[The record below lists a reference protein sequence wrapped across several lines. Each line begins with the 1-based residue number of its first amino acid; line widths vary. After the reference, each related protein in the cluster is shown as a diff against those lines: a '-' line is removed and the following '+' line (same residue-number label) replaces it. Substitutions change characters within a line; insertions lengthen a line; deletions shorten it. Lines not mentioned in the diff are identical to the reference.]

1 MEKPGYYSI
10 IPSHVRY
17 DEDLKPMEII
27 MYGEL
32 TALANFHGYSY
43 ATNNYFAELYKVH
56 KNTVSTWINTLK
68 NKGYIRVEVIRNENK
83 EIVQRKIYINTP
95 YQQKDLEGYQ
105 QKDLDPIN
113 KKIEGNSTR
122 TNTTSI
128 NTISAFDNA
137 QDTSLIENQ
146 FEEWWNLYNKKLDKK
161 TALTKFKTVRKKYEF
176 ETIMNG
182 TKAYLKTITDKQYQK
197 HPKTFLNN
205 KSFNND
211 YSEYYNTKGNN
222 DKSGKESDNNWIDE
236 MLGGI

>member
-1 MEKPGYYSI
+1 MDKPGYYSI
-10 IPSHVRY
+10 IPSHIRY

-32 TALANFHGYSY
+32 TALSNFYGYSY
-43 ATNNYFAELYKVH
+43 ATNNYFAKLYNVH

-68 NKGYIRVEVIRNENK
+68 SKGYIRVEVIRNENK

-113 KKIEGNSTR
+113 EKIEGNSTR

-137 QDTSLIENQ
+137 QDISLIENQ

-161 TALTKFKTVRKKYEF
+161 TAMTKFKTVRKEYDF
-176 ETIMNG
+176 ESIMNG
-182 TKAYLKTITDKQYQK
+182 TKEYLKTITDKQYQK

-211 YSEYYNTKGNN
+211 YSEYYNTKRKN
-222 DKSGKESDNNWIDE
+222 DKNVNQSDNSWIDE

>member
-32 TALANFHGYSY
+32 TALSNFYGYSY
-43 ATNNYFAELYKVH
+43 ATNNYFAKLYNVH

-113 KKIEGNSTR
+113 EKIEGNSTR

-137 QDTSLIENQ
+137 QDTSLIESQ

-161 TALTKFKTVRKKYEF
+161 TAMTKFKTVRKEYDF
-176 ETIMNG
+176 DTIMNG
-182 TKAYLKTITDKQYQK
+182 TKEYLKTITDKQYQK

-211 YSEYYNTKGNN
+211 YSEYYNTKRNN
-222 DKSGKESDNNWIDE
+222 DKNVNQSDNSWIDE

>member
-1 MEKPGYYSI
+1 MDKPGYYSI

-43 ATNNYFAELYKVH
+43 ATNNYFAKLYNVH

-113 KKIEGNSTR
+113 EKIEGNSTR

-128 NTISAFDNA
+128 NRENDHKNKVDCIQKYQQEIGIINPNQLQQITDWITDFDKNKQGEEIISEAINQSVKEKAKSFTYLNNKLKRYADANVETLDDAKA
-137 QDTSLIENQ
+137 QDKE
-146 FEEWWNLYNKKLDKK
+146 YNKKSYKKDLDVSNV
-161 TALTKFKTVRKKYEF
+161 LE
-176 ETIMNG
+176 G
-182 TKAYLKTITDKQYQK
+182 L
-197 HPKTFLNN
+197 
-205 KSFNND
+205 
-211 YSEYYNTKGNN
+211 
-222 DKSGKESDNNWIDE
+222 
-236 MLGGI
+236 

>member
-32 TALANFHGYSY
+32 TALANFYGYSY
-43 ATNNYFAELYKVH
+43 ATNNYFAKLYNVH

-113 KKIEGNSTR
+113 EKIKGNSTR

-128 NTISAFDNA
+128 NRESDQKNKVDCIQKYQ
-137 QDTSLIENQ
+137 QDIGMINPNQ
-146 FEEWWNLYNKKLDKK
+146 
-161 TALTKFKTVRKKYEF
+161 
-176 ETIMNG
+176 IQQ
-182 TKAYLKTITDKQYQK
+182 ITDWITDFDKNKQGEEIISEAINQSVKEKAKSFTY
-197 HPKTFLNN
+197 LNN
-205 KSFNND
+205 KLKRYADANVQTLD
-211 YSEYYNTKGNN
+211 DAKAQDKEYNR
-222 DKSGKESDNNWIDE
+222 KSYKKDLDVSNVLEG
-236 MLGGI
+236 L

>member
-43 ATNNYFAELYKVH
+43 ATNNYFAKLYKVH

-95 YQQKDLEGYQ
+95 YQQKGLEGYQ

-113 KKIEGNSTR
+113 EKIEGNSTR

-128 NTISAFDNA
+128 NRESDQKNKVDCIQKYQQDIGIMNPNQLQQITDWITDFDKNKQGEEIISEAINQSVKEKAKSFTYLNNKLKRYVDSNVQTLDDAKA
-137 QDTSLIENQ
+137 QDKE
-146 FEEWWNLYNKKLDKK
+146 YNKKSYKKDLDVSNV
-161 TALTKFKTVRKKYEF
+161 LE
-176 ETIMNG
+176 G
-182 TKAYLKTITDKQYQK
+182 L
-197 HPKTFLNN
+197 
-205 KSFNND
+205 
-211 YSEYYNTKGNN
+211 
-222 DKSGKESDNNWIDE
+222 
-236 MLGGI
+236 